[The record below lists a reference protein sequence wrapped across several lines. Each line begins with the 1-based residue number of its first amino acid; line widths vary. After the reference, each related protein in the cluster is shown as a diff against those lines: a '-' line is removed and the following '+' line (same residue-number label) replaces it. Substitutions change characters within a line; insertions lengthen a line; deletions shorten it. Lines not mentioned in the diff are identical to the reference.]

1 MLAIINDK
9 DLFIACCM
17 PATRFLDV
25 GRGKGQDLVVQK
37 ISYEERETDI

>member
-9 DLFIACCM
+9 HLFIACCM

-25 GRGKGQDLVVQK
+25 GGGKGQDLMVQK
-37 ISYEERETDI
+37 ISYGGRETDI